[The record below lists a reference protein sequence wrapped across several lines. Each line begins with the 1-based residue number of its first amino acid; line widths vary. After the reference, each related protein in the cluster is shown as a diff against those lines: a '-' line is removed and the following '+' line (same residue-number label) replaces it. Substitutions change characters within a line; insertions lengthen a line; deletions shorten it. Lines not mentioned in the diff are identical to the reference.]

1 MVIKTDAIDTK
12 IPSTSILVT
21 KTQYG
26 SHKQGHERQ
35 IEDVCRNISNTCGLV
50 KKTDCNTKITEI
62 ENKIPS
68 VTGLV
73 NTAVLDTKATEIE
86 NKIPDITNQA
96 AKASLNAKYRGGGS

>member
-1 MVIKTDAIDTK
+1 MVIITDAIDTK

-26 SHKQGHERQ
+26 SRKQGHERK
-35 IEDVCRNISNTCGLV
+35 IEDFCRNISNTCGLV

-68 VTGLV
+68 VTVLV
-73 NTAVLDTKATEIE
+73 NTAVLDTKAADIKS
-86 NKIPDITNQA
+86 KIPNITNQA
-96 AKASLNAKYRGGGS
+96 AKASLNAKARGGGS